1 MTHQFDKLARPAR
14 ILLWMQVIWT
24 AVFYAILI
32 GGVIALVVAS

>member
-1 MTHQFDKLARPAR
+1 MTNQLDRLARSAR

-24 AVFYAILI
+24 AVFYALLI